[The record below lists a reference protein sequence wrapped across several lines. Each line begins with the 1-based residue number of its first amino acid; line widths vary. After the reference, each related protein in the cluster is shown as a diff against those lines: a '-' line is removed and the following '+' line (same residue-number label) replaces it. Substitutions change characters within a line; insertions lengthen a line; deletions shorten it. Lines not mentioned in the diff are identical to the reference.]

1 MFIIGFTALLIHI
14 PISFGITKLSGQRLQ
29 PASWASR
36 VSHVARRKGG
46 GDLVL
51 SIPVEKITML
61 QVGPPSDICWFV
73 KGS

>member
-51 SIPVEKITML
+51 SIPVEKNNYATSWA
-61 QVGPPSDICWFV
+61 P
-73 KGS
+73 